1 MENRALRQ
9 IDLEIIN
16 FTTIGFVRLGDILDD
31 NAVSQKADS
40 IGSFDKFMPFGE
52 FILLMTCFMNRA
64 IKTINLARSSAV

>member
-31 NAVSQKADS
+31 NAVLQKADG
-40 IGSFDKFMPFGE
+40 IGSFDKFMP
-52 FILLMTCFMNRA
+52 R
-64 IKTINLARSSAV
+64 